1 MTLQHLYLILINEP
15 NFFHFYRGGGNRKE
29 NNNDSRRSN
38 RRSKVPHKMKEY
50 NLNINRTKSKTYTQ
64 INRNKHIIRQR
75 LQLSLKS
82 IYHFVLARGQ
92 PIKDKSSKAVVL
104 RRGMTCMIGGCGN
117 PDFKQGTN
125 STLFYGKNQR
135 HTYWSANKRKTENLH
150 RRLKKESYGLRC

>member
-1 MTLQHLYLILINEP
+1 MIQEGPIEEARYLT
-15 NFFHFYRGGGNRKE
+15 GRK
-29 NNNDSRRSN
+29 
-38 RRSKVPHKMKEY
+38 KY
-50 NLNINRTKSKTYTQ
+50 NLNTNRTKSKTYTQ

-135 HTYWSANKRKTENLH
+135 HTYWSANKRKTERTRENHGLVSSADPMFAQSSIQGVCQCFH
-150 RRLKKESYGLRC
+150 QYGFAKTHLKHS